1 MKSILTTIFIA
12 FVAVSFSQSFTIQ
25 NNYLTVSGSSTD
37 PDFSEN
43 TNLDA
48 LNNGT
53 VFWSIILDSIP
64 QGWEF
69 SNCFPTCYPVGTNSG
84 TLNMVQ
90 GNSYFLNGHFYPNNI
105 AGEGKMIM
113 EIDDGNGTV
122 EQVTWFGIAG
132 SVGIINNYIN
142 SNQKQIKYIYNLN
155 GQLVNEF
162 TPNQLYIITYN
173 DGSSGKIFVT
183 Q

>member
-1 MKSILTTIFIA
+1 MKNLLTLLFIF
-12 FVAVSFSQSFTIQ
+12 SLFSSTAQSFTVQ
-25 NNYLTVSGSSTD
+25 NNYITTSGSSTD
-37 PDFSEN
+37 TEFDEY
-43 TNLDA
+43 TYLDA
-48 LNNGT
+48 LINGT
-53 VFWSIILDSIP
+53 VVWSIVLDSIP

-69 SNCFPTCYPVGTNSG
+69 SNCFPNCYPVGTTNG

-90 GNSYFLNGHFYPNNI
+90 GESYFLNGHFYPNNI
-105 AGEGKMIM
+105 AGEGKIIM

-122 EQVTWFGIAG
+122 EQVTWYGIAG
-132 SVGIINNYIN
+132 SVGIINSYVN
-142 SNQKQIKYIYNLN
+142 SNLKQIKYIYNLN

-173 DGSSGKIFVT
+173 DGSIGKIFVT